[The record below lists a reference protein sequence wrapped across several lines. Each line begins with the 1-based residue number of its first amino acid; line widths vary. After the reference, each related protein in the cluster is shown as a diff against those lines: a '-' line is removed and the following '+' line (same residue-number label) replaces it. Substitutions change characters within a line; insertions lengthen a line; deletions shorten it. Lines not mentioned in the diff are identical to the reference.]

1 MSSASPAWKVENEG
15 SFASVCVG
23 LPPGTGIHCE
33 SDAVVTMSQSVDVR
47 GVISGGVLAGLAR
60 AFLTRESF
68 FTTRVENTS
77 LEAPGDVLI
86 APSDPGGIA
95 LHRLFRGDEMMLT
108 SGAYLAADESVHV
121 ESALQGQLGNSLLS
135 GTGFFLLR
143 ASGEGNLAIAAYGS
157 MHKYLLA
164 AGEKRKIDNG
174 HLVAWPASMKFRM
187 KLASARAGFLGS
199 ITSGEGLHCE
209 FEGPGVIYI
218 QSHKPSMGGDGNS
231 SGSSRPK
238 SGGSGGGGGP
248 IGACIGMMFFLF
260 VLGIVFA
267 ASSGLL
273 DGIEFQTGPTSS
285 PTRRYRKYSTYEQHG
300 GGQQQQRQQQ
310 QQYQQQQ
317 QQQRRQYGG
326 AGYNNQRGGGNNDY
340 YDGEL

>member
-1 MSSASPAWKVENEG
+1 MPPPASPAWKVENEG
-15 SFASVCVG
+15 SFAAVCVG

-60 AFLTRESF
+60 AFLTLESF
-68 FTTRVENTS
+68 FTTRVENIS
-77 LEAPGDVLI
+77 MEAPGDVLI

-121 ESALQGQLGNSLLS
+121 ESAVQGQLGNSMLS

-143 ASGEGNLAIAAYGS
+143 ASGQGNLAIAAYGS
-157 MHKYLLA
+157 MHKYILTS
-164 AGEKRKIDNG
+164 GEKRMIDNG
-174 HLVAWPASMKFRM
+174 HLVAWTASMKYRM

-199 ITSGEGLHCE
+199 MTSGEGLHCE

-218 QSHKPSMGGDGNS
+218 QSHKPSMIGDGIN

-238 SGGSGGGGGP
+238 SGGSGGGGGGP
-248 IGACIGMMFFLF
+248 IGACIGMIFFLV
-260 VLGIVFA
+260 VLSIVFA

-273 DGIEFQTGPTSS
+273 DGIEFQTGPPSSS
-285 PTRRYRKYSTYEQHG
+285 PPKRYRKYNTYEYG
-300 GGQQQQRQQQ
+300 GGQQRQHQ
-310 QQYQQQQ
+310 QQYQQQ
-317 QQQRRQYGG
+317 RR
-326 AGYNNQRGGGNNDY
+326 NQRERQHGGGNEHY
-340 YDGEL
+340 EGEL

>member
-1 MSSASPAWKVENEG
+1 MPPSSPAWKVENEG

-23 LPPGTGIHCE
+23 LPPGTRIHCE

-47 GVISGGVLAGLAR
+47 GVISGGILAGLAR

-68 FTTRVENTS
+68 FTTRVENAS
-77 LEAPGDVLI
+77 REAPGDVLI

-95 LHRLFRGDEMMLT
+95 LHRLFRNDEMMLT

-121 ESALQGQLGNSLLS
+121 ESAMQGQLGNSLLS

-157 MHKYLLA
+157 MHKYILA
-164 AGEKRKIDNG
+164 AGEKRMVDNG
-174 HLVAWPASMKFRM
+174 HLVAWTSSMKYRM

-199 ITSGEGLHCE
+199 VTSGEGLHCE
-209 FEGPGVIYI
+209 FAGPGVIYI
-218 QSHKPSMGGDGNS
+218 QSHKPSMSGEGNS

-248 IGACIGMMFFLF
+248 IGACIGMMIFLI
-260 VLGIVFA
+260 VLGIVLA

-273 DGIEFQTGPTSS
+273 DGFEFETGPSSS
-285 PTRRYRKYSTYEQHG
+285 PTRRYRKYNTYEYGG
-300 GGQQQQRQQQ
+300 GGQHQRQQ
-310 QQYQQQQ
+310 QQYQQQRRHHQ
-317 QQQRRQYGG
+317 QQQRQHGG
-326 AGYNNQRGGGNNDY
+326 GYNNNNGGGNNEY
-340 YDGEL
+340 YEGEL